1 MPDTF
6 AKSILL
12 SSKTLL
18 TTLRLM
24 IDRFSHLILFK
35 TSAFFIY
42 AFESACIFYLPTTNG
57 SDPSKLRGSIA
68 LLSSTNWKH
77 LKYHTA
83 PLLSMSVGDQT
94 TVSFKDS
101 FLNV

>member
-12 SSKTLL
+12 SPKTVL

-42 AFESACIFYLPTTNG
+42 TFESACIFYLPTTNG

-77 LKYHTA
+77 LKYHSA
-83 PLLSMSVGDQT
+83 FVIN
-94 TVSFKDS
+94 VSG
-101 FLNV
+101 